1 MQEDLKQDSD
11 DCSEEADSAAFD
23 CVLGA
28 WRAHEGELR
37 GFLARRLGD
46 RAAADDMLHDVF
58 IRAMREG
65 LGFCRLENPRAWL
78 FRVAR
83 NAAIDRERLL
93 RPTSQLDD
101 RIRSPES
108 DSEPIEQ
115 LQACLGRNLARLSKS
130 DREVIHRCDLEGMR
144 QADFAA
150 ENGLSLAATKSR
162 LLRARERLRELLVSN
177 CSVRFDESGSVCC
190 HQAPTNGR
198 SDPIEPI
205 EPN

>member
-1 MQEDLKQDSD
+1 MQKNLKTNSD
-11 DCSEEADSAAFD
+11 TVSEEADLPAFD

-28 WRAHEGELR
+28 WHAHERELR

-83 NAAIDRERLL
+83 NAAIDRERLV
-93 RPTSQLDD
+93 RPTSQLHD
-101 RIRSPES
+101 RMRAPEPES
-108 DSEPIEQ
+108 EPVEK
-115 LQACLGRNLARLSKS
+115 LQECLGRNLSRLSEN
-130 DREVIHRCDLEGMR
+130 DREAIRRCDLEGMR

-150 ENGLSLAATKSR
+150 ETGLSLAATKSR
-162 LLRARERLRELLVSN
+162 LLRARARLRELLVSN
-177 CSVRFDESGSVCC
+177 CSVRFDDSGSVCC
-190 HQAPTNGR
+190 HRAPASGR
-198 SDPIEPI
+198 LGAFEPTTG
-205 EPN
+205 N